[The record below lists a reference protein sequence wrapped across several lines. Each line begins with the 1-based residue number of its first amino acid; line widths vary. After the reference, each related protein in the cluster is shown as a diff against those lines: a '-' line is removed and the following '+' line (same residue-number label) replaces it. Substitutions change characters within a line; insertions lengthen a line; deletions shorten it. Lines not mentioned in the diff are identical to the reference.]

1 MRSLGEQLTQQIK
14 EQNLTPE
21 EVMKMNSDKEALAR
35 TYEELMNRKAEVDG
49 LILQRYLSLVV
60 FVL

>member
-21 EVMKMNSDKEALAR
+21 EVMKMNSEKEALAR

-49 LILQRYLSLVV
+49 LILQRYISLVV